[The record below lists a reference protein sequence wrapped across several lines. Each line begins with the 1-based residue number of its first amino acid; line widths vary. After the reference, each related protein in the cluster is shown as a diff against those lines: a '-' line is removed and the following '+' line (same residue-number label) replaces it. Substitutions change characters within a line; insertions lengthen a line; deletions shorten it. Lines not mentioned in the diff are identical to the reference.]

1 VRRIAA
7 FPDVE
12 QREKAPA
19 ANRRVTV
26 IAPAF
31 LLAPTRLPLGHKAD
45 WLFDCYT
52 RSETGL
58 K

>member
-1 VRRIAA
+1 VARI
-7 FPDVE
+7 
-12 QREKAPA
+12 A

-26 IAPAF
+26 ITPAF
-31 LLAPTRLPLGHKAD
+31 LLAPTRLPLEHKPD

-52 RSETGL
+52 RSETDL